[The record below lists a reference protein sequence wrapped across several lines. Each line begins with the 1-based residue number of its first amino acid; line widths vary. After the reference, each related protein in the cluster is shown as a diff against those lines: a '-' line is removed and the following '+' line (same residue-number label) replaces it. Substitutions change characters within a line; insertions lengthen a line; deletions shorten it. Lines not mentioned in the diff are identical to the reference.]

1 MKRITRRNFIKNSI
15 KGSAAITA
23 TLGVSGVTESLATN
37 AKIDQ
42 VVLGKSGV
50 RLSRL
55 AMGTGTHG
63 WKHVSDQTKL
73 GVKGFVDLAQHAY
86 DSGVT
91 FFDVADIYGS
101 HTFLRE
107 ALKYIPREKVVILT
121 KIWTKPNSWMHVQSA
136 PAALDR
142 FRKEIGTD
150 YLDIVLIH
158 SQTSPNWL
166 EEQKRMRDD
175 LSEAREKG
183 IIRTMGASC
192 HSLDALKAAADS
204 DWVEILLTR
213 INPTGARMDGP
224 PEKVMPV
231 IKKAHDSGK
240 GVIGMKIFGCGQLVK
255 EKEREAS
262 LNFVLKS
269 GNVDAMTIGF
279 DKGVQMEDTIRRMN
293 RIVATLDLK

>member
-1 MKRITRRNFIKNSI
+1 MKKITRRSFIKNSI
-15 KGSAAITA
+15 KGTA
-23 TLGVSGVTESLATN
+23 TMTAGLSIYGVQETLAAKT
-37 AKIDQ
+37 KIDQ
-42 VVLGKSGV
+42 VVLGKSGIK
-50 RLSRL
+50 LSRL

-73 GVKGFVDLAQHAY
+73 GVKGFVDLAQHAF
-86 DSGVT
+86 DSGIT

-121 KIWTKPNSWMHVQSA
+121 KIWTAPNNWIKVQSA
-136 PAALDR
+136 PKALDR

-158 SQTSPNWL
+158 SQTSPNWP

-175 LSEAREKG
+175 LSEAKEKG

-192 HSLDALKAAADS
+192 HSLGALKAAAGS
-204 DWVEILLTR
+204 DWLEVLLTR
-213 INPTGARMDGP
+213 INPVGVRMDDT

-231 IKKAHDSGK
+231 IKKAYDSGK
-240 GVIGMKIFGCGQLVK
+240 GVIGMKIFGCGKLVK
-255 EKEREAS
+255 EQEREAS

-279 DKGVQMEDTIRRMN
+279 ENRMQMDDTIRRIN
-293 RIVATLDLK
+293 RIVKA